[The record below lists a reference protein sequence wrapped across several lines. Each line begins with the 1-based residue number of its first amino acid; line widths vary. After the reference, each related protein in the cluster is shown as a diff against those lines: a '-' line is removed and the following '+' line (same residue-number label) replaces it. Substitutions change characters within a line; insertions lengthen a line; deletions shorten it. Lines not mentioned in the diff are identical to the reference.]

1 MKNYIRNRLKLFKN
15 PKVVGDIVSNL
26 GLGILVNSLYTTSL
40 TGMNIVNIIDIII
53 SIFLI
58 VEGSMLKEKQ

>member
-1 MKNYIRNRLKLFKN
+1 LKKYIQTRLNLFKN
-15 PKVVGDIVSNL
+15 PKVVGDIISNL

-40 TGMNIVNIIDIII
+40 TGINVVNIIDIII

>member
-1 MKNYIRNRLKLFKN
+1 LKNYIQTRLNLFKN
-15 PKVVGDIVSNL
+15 PKVVGDIISNL

-40 TGMNIVNIIDIII
+40 TGINVVNIIDIII

>member
-1 MKNYIRNRLKLFKN
+1 MKNYIQTRLNLFKN
-15 PKVVGDIVSNL
+15 PKVVGDIISNL

-40 TGMNIVNIIDIII
+40 TGINVVNIIDIII